1 MAADDSKS
9 DQTPSDENLTP
20 KYSKSNKNLECSNSG
35 FTKMVR
41 ELFALIL
48 FLVSFAKETFSA
60 MMPVN
65 LQKSLN
71 YAYDFLLGVN
81 DWIGYALASL
91 YYFSV
96 EYDFGETLCEIM
108 GYGYEV
114 IDALQVMVQFT
125 ETSK

>member
-1 MAADDSKS
+1 MAATTKN
-9 DQTPSDENLTP
+9 TKPSDANLSP
-20 KYSKSNKNLECSNSG
+20 KFSKGNIKLECSNAG

-60 MMPVN
+60 MLPVN

-71 YAYDFLLGVN
+71 YGYNFLLGVN

-96 EYDFGETLCEIM
+96 EYDFGETLCTVM
-108 GYGYEV
+108 GYGYLA
-114 IDALQVMVQFT
+114 IDNLQVLVQFT
-125 ETSK
+125 DASK

>member
-1 MAADDSKS
+1 MAADDTK
-9 DQTPSDENLTP
+9 TKPNNANLSP
-20 KYSKSNKNLECSNSG
+20 KTSKSNPKLECSNAG

-41 ELFALIL
+41 EIFALVL

-60 MMPVN
+60 MLPVN

-71 YAYDFLLGVN
+71 YAYNFLLGVN